1 MKKNNLYVIIGI
13 AMVLLYGIFINKN
26 YENNMKNTYKKAYF
40 TIASIDDFIQETR
53 RSYYVYSFK
62 VNKIEYQRKT
72 VSEENYIKEGD
83 KVLIMF
89 DKDKPSESFLLRNT
103 TIHEEYLNKDTIWI
117 TPPNFIDPDDLKFL
131 ND

>member
-1 MKKNNLYVIIGI
+1 
-13 AMVLLYGIFINKN
+13 
-26 YENNMKNTYKKAYF
+26 MKNTYKKAYF
-40 TIASIDDFIQETR
+40 TIASIEDFIQETR
-53 RSYYVYSFK
+53 RSNYVYSFK

-89 DKDKPSESFLLRNT
+89 DEDKPSEFFLLRNT
-103 TIHEEYLNKDTIWI
+103 TIPEEYLNKDTIWI
-117 TPPNFIDPDDLKFL
+117 TPPNFIDPEDLIFL